1 MNDLYIEEY
10 NGVYQ
15 NEQEKIKTQ
24 VDIANECLK
33 IANDA
38 NFPTDFQDVYDHLF
52 EDDSY
57 IILFAKDKEDKI
69 KGFVIACQEEG
80 YHDCKILHIHGIVLG
95 PEIQGRGMSK
105 EIIDYAIDKYKPD
118 VVTAKTHNP
127 RCFNAFASLG
137 GGKYLFYPNNQEI
150 PETVREIVKSDCFI
164 NSSDENLIY
173 RDAYPDEKIQQSK
186 TNPLVDVIF
195 DKVGKYDAQS
205 IVVIVNNDILNVE
218 KDVKKKVRK
227 LV

>member
-1 MNDLYIEEY
+1 MNDIRIEEY
-10 NGVYQ
+10 NGVYSD
-15 NEQEKIKTQ
+15 EKEKLRTQ
-24 VDIANECLK
+24 VKIANECLK

-38 NFPTDFQDVYDHLF
+38 KFPTDFQDVYDHLF

-57 IILFAKDKEDKI
+57 IILFAKDKEDVV
-69 KGFVIACQEEG
+69 KGFVIACEENG

-105 EIIDYAIDKYKPD
+105 ELIDYAIEKYRPD

-127 RCFNAFASLG
+127 RCFNTFASLG
-137 GGKYLFYPNNQEI
+137 GGSYSFYPNDKEI
-150 PETVREIVKSDCFI
+150 PDVVREIVKSDNFI
-164 NSSDENLIY
+164 NCSDENLIY

-186 TNPLVDVIF
+186 KNPIVDLVF
-195 DKVGKYDAQS
+195 EKVGKYDAQS
-205 IVVIVNNDILNVE
+205 VVVVVNNDILNVE